1 MRMSLSSFNRRP
13 SQPVKTLSIG
23 DRAATVIAIAAQ
35 KGGVGKTTTAVSLAC
50 AWARFHGLRVLL
62 IDLDPQANC
71 ALALRAGL
79 GEGGGSL
86 AEVLSEGK
94 GKEVAE
100 IAIDSG
106 VPGLDLTPDDPELQQ
121 VEARLAGK
129 IGKEL
134 ALRHAIERSRTHY
147 DLIVLDCPPHLG
159 PLSVNALAAADQ
171 VVAVLQILHVRN
183 LDVTHEVRLDLADD
197 DNRLKHSRVVAYP
210 GRAEGQHNSA
220 VFVMHA
226 DPTVCASNSG
236 VALLVRDGFE
246 RLDLHANC
254 QDISSFLRRNGASNL
269 HNRQRQAVPNGAGP
283 LLIPRE
289 QRVCAA
295 LGRLMLAVQL

>member
-171 VVAVLQILHVRN
+171 VVVPCTPSALALAGVSGVVQAIE
-183 LDVTHEVRLDLADD
+183 EVRGQLNPNLALLGVVLTRVDARNKATNGAAMSLIEEAFGELVLPEKVEVNNALAGAQLAGQDIFGHAPGSRGARQYMDLA
-197 DNRLKHSRVVAYP
+197 
-210 GRAEGQHNSA
+210 E
-220 VFVMHA
+220 
-226 DPTVCASNSG
+226 
-236 VALLVRDGFE
+236 ALLMRID
-246 RLDLHANC
+246 
-254 QDISSFLRRNGASNL
+254 QGAHLVS
-269 HNRQRQAVPNGAGP
+269 QTD
-283 LLIPRE
+283 
-289 QRVCAA
+289 
-295 LGRLMLAVQL
+295 